1 MWKHVGLSRCMWRE
15 GVDRKRCLTSTMTY
29 FSDCKTK
36 GAERICQEMC
46 RRLKM
51 CVYESRLAAC
61 NKGSCMYDI
70 CRPCTRIVEGQCYT
84 ILLACASTVHLNNS
98 VQRPKASLGL
108 CIFLMDCLMGRRCET
123 VSVSYYL
130 YTS

>member
-1 MWKHVGLSRCMWRE
+1 M
-15 GVDRKRCLTSTMTY
+15 DRKGSLTSTMTY

-51 CVYESRLAAC
+51 CVYESRLDAF
-61 NKGSCMYDI
+61 NKGSRMHDI
-70 CRPCTRIVEGQCYT
+70 CRPRRRIVEGQCYT
-84 ILLACASTVHLNNS
+84 ILLACASTVHLNDS

-108 CIFLMDCLMGRRCET
+108 CIFLIDFLMGLRCET
-123 VSVSYYL
+123 VSISYYV
-130 YTS
+130 YTSLM